1 MLARAARRPRAFGRA
16 LPRRVAMLSVHTSPL
31 HQPGTGDAGGMNVY
45 IVELAK
51 RLAAIDIEV
60 EIFTRATTGAL
71 PPAVELAPGVLVR
84 HVDAGP
90 YEGLAKEDLPA
101 QLCAFTHGVMQAWA
115 GHRPGHYDLV
125 HSHYWLSGHV
135 GWLAAE
141 RWGTPLVHAMH
152 TMAKVK
158 NAALAV
164 GDTPEPAAR
173 VIGETQI
180 VRAADRLIANTDE
193 EAGELIRHYES
204 DPAKVAVVHPGVNL
218 DRFRPAPP
226 QDLSYATNA
235 QVTPYG
241 TAHGATRD
249 TGHGAPRDTRHEAP
263 RDTKSGPTTS
273 GPTDTPTG
281 RTTTG
286 RTPTGRDR
294 TAHDHPLHEGPT
306 HPTPPHFDPA
316 VIAASRAAA
325 RERLGLPQHALVP
338 LFAGRIQPLKAP
350 DIVLRAVAHLLTE
363 HPSLRDRVVLPI
375 VGGPSGSGL
384 AKPEG
389 LHKLAAQLGIADLVR
404 FRPPV
409 GQEQLADWYRAA
421 SVLVMPSY
429 SESFGLVAIEAQA
442 CGTPVVAAAVG
453 GLPVAVRDGV
463 SGFLIDGHDPAHY
476 ARALR
481 RFAFDPTLA
490 TRMGVDA
497 ARHAHSFGW
506 DRAAAATAD
515 VYGAALHERRGRLRS
530 THG

>member
-1 MLARAARRPRAFGRA
+1 MSQYVSRLGGFRGRGHGPLAGTPRLRRPGGPRR
-16 LPRRVAMLSVHTSPL
+16 PRRVAMLSVHTSPL

-45 IVELAK
+45 IVELAR
-51 RLAAIDIEV
+51 RLAAINIEV

-71 PPAVELAPGVLVR
+71 PAAVELAPGVLVR

-115 GHRPGHYDLV
+115 GQRPGHYDLV

-141 RWGTPLVHAMH
+141 RWGVPLVHAMH

-158 NAALAV
+158 NAALAE
-164 GDTPEPAAR
+164 GDTPEPTAR

-180 VRAADRLIANTDE
+180 VRAADRLVANTAE
-193 EAGELIRHYES
+193 EADELVRHYEA
-204 DPAKVAVVHPGVNL
+204 DPHKVAVVHPGVNL
-218 DRFRPAPP
+218 DRFRP
-226 QDLSYATNA
+226 
-235 QVTPYG
+235 G
-241 TAHGATRD
+241 G
-249 TGHGAPRDTRHEAP
+249 
-263 RDTKSGPTTS
+263 
-273 GPTDTPTG
+273 
-281 RTTTG
+281 
-286 RTPTGRDR
+286 
-294 TAHDHPLHEGPT
+294 
-306 HPTPPHFDPA
+306 
-316 VIAASRAAA
+316 RAAA
-325 RERLGLPQHALVP
+325 RARLGLPQDAFIP

-350 DIVLRAVAHLLTE
+350 DVLLRAVAELLAAQ
-363 HPSLRDRVVLPI
+363 PRLRERIVVPV

-389 LHKLAAQLGIADLVR
+389 LQKLAARLGISDVVR

-453 GLPVAVRDGV
+453 GLPVAVRDGA
-463 SGFLIDGHDPAHY
+463 SGFLVTGHDPRDY

-481 RFAFDPTLA
+481 RFADDPALA
-490 TRMGVDA
+490 SGMGAAA
-497 ARHAHSFGW
+497 ARHAESFGW
-506 DRAAAATAD
+506 DAAASATAE
-515 VYGAALHERRGRLRS
+515 VYSAALHERRRLRS
-530 THG
+530 HHG

>member
-1 MLARAARRPRAFGRA
+1 MSQYVSRLRSRSHGPFPGRSGLRLPGAVRR
-16 LPRRVAMLSVHTSPL
+16 PRRVAMLSVHTSPL

-45 IVELAK
+45 IVELARK
-51 RLAAIDIEV
+51 LAALNIEV
-60 EIFTRATTGAL
+60 EIFTRATTGTL

-90 YEGLAKEDLPA
+90 YEGLAKEELPA

-115 GHRPGHYDLV
+115 GHRPGYYDLV

-141 RWGTPLVHAMH
+141 RWGVPLVHAMH

-158 NAALAV
+158 NAALAA

-193 EAGELIRHYES
+193 EAGELMRHYEAER
-204 DPAKVAVVHPGVNL
+204 DKVAVVHPGVNL
-218 DRFRPAPP
+218 DRFRPTGPGPGADPHPGAPG
-226 QDLSYATNA
+226 D
-235 QVTPYG
+235 
-241 TAHGATRD
+241 D
-249 TGHGAPRDTRHEAP
+249 TG
-263 RDTKSGPTTS
+263 TS
-273 GPTDTPTG
+273 
-281 RTTTG
+281 
-286 RTPTGRDR
+286 
-294 TAHDHPLHEGPT
+294 
-306 HPTPPHFDPA
+306 
-316 VIAASRAAA
+316 ASRSAA
-325 RERLGLPQHALVP
+325 RARLGLPQDALIP

-350 DIVLRAVAHLLTE
+350 DILLRAVAVLLDE
-363 HPSLRDRVVLPI
+363 DPSLRSRLVVPV

-389 LHKLAAQLGIADLVR
+389 LQKLAARLGIADVVR

-463 SGFLIDGHDPAHY
+463 SGFLISGHDPADY
-476 ARALR
+476 ARALG
-481 RFAFDPTLA
+481 RFARDTSLA
-490 TRMGVDA
+490 GRMGGAA
-497 ARHAHSFGW
+497 ARHARSFGW
-506 DRAAAATAD
+506 DTAAAATAE
-515 VYGAALHERRGRLRS
+515 VYTAAMQERRRHLRS
-530 THG
+530 PHG